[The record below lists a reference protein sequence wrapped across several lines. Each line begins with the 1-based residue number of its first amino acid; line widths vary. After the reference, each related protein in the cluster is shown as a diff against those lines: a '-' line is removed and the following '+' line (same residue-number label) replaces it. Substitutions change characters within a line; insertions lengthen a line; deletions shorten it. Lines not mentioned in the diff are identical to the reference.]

1 MIAEMIHYAA
11 SYFATPKDFR
21 QHLKG
26 AVGLWARGKRCRKA
40 WTEHEE
46 NAKKFIA
53 AEVAKLKMRRTCVVL
68 GSGLLRDVPIELLAK
83 TFDTVVLIDI
93 AHLKSAR
100 MKVARLKQSR
110 NVKFIYRDVAEINRW
125 MDGETFEPMAFLRD
139 VPFLDLVISANL
151 LSQIGIA
158 AEEALEATNRAD
170 EVETL
175 VPQIIKGH
183 LDRLSSLPCKALLL
197 TDISFV
203 AINRHGEFVADHD
216 LMFGVETPKPDA
228 MWIWQV
234 APMGE
239 ISKDYS
245 TNHTVI
251 AKVMR

>member
-26 AVGLWARGKRCRKA
+26 AVSLWSRGKRWRKIWA
-40 WTEHEE
+40 EHED
-46 NAKKFIA
+46 NCKRFITD
-53 AEVAKLKMRRTCVVL
+53 EVAKLKMRRTCVVL

-93 AHLKSAR
+93 AHLNSAR
-100 MKVARLKQSR
+100 MKVSKLKQAR
-110 NVKFIYRDVAEINRW
+110 NVKFIYRDVAEIDRW
-125 MDGETFEPMAFLRD
+125 MKGESFEPMAFLRD

-151 LSQIGIA
+151 LSQIGLA
-158 AEEALEATNRAD
+158 AEDALEEAGRAD
-170 EVETL
+170 DVQTL
-175 VPQIIKGH
+175 VPQIINGH
-183 LDRLSSLPCKALLL
+183 LDRLSALPCKTLLL
-197 TDISFV
+197 TDIYFV
-203 AINRHGEFVADHD
+203 AINKKGEFIAEHD
-216 LMFGVETPKPDA
+216 LMFGVEHPKHDA
-228 MWIWQV
+228 IWNWQV
-234 APMGE
+234 APLGE